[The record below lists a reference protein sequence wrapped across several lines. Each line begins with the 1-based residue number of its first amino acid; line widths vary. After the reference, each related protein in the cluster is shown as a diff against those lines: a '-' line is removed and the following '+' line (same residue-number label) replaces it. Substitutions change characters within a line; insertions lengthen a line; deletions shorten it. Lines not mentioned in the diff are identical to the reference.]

1 MDTRGNSDEI
11 SGSKVGITAVVM
23 VAAVMAMIDITIV
36 NVALSD
42 IRASFGTPIDQIGWV
57 STGYM
62 MANIVIIPMTGWF
75 QRRFGVRRYFTASI
89 VVFTAASA
97 LCGLAWSLPA
107 LVAFR
112 VLQGLGGGAII
123 PTAQTIL
130 FSRYPKSEHGM
141 AAGLFGLAAITGP
154 LLGPSIG
161 GYLIDIA
168 SWHWIFYVNVP
179 IGILASLLVVGCVQ
193 QPHFRAPTG
202 KEAEI
207 DVFGIALLVVG
218 MPSLQYVLEEG
229 NREGWLESRT
239 IIVLSAVAAIAL
251 TTFIVHELEAPRPVM
266 DLRVFGNRSYAAGT
280 GLNFL
285 TGFALFSGS
294 YLFSLFGGAVMHYT
308 ALDLGR
314 VFLVAGTVSIVIM
327 PVMGRL
333 APKVDGR
340 YLLFIGVV
348 VVALSQLVAG
358 QLTSEAGFWDLV
370 RPNMIRSFGLG
381 FVFIPVSV
389 VALSDLPDNQ
399 RGNGTGLFN
408 LTREFGGSIGTALMG
423 MLVTDGIKRHASYLS
438 ENVTVYNPLAQEQMQ
453 SLARTVGAQTFQRTG
468 VDVGMMAMKVSR
480 EAMVLSFEQG
490 FRFVA
495 FAMLLGLGL
504 VLVLKRAKPGVD
516 VGGAH

>member
-1 MDTRGNSDEI
+1 MNDGGDI
-11 SGSKVGITAVVM
+11 QGSKIGITAVVM

-42 IRASFGTPIDQIGWV
+42 IRASFGTPIDEIGWV

-75 QRRFGVRRYFTASI
+75 QRRFGIRQYFTASI
-89 VVFTAASA
+89 ILFTTASA
-97 LCGLAWSLPA
+97 LCGLAWSLPT
-107 LVAFR
+107 LVLFR

-130 FSRYPKSEHGM
+130 FARYPKAEHGM

-161 GYLIDIA
+161 GYLIDVA

-179 IGILASLLVVGCVQ
+179 IGIIASILVLRFVR
-193 QPHFRAPTG
+193 QPSFKAPVG
-202 KEAEI
+202 KEASI
-207 DVFGIALLVVG
+207 DVFGIALLGVG

-239 IIVLSAVAAIAL
+239 IIVLSAIAAITL
-251 TTFIVHELEAPRPVM
+251 TTFIVHELEAERPVM
-266 DLRVFGNRSYAAGT
+266 DLRVFSNRSYSAGT

-314 VFLVAGTVSIVIM
+314 VFLVAGTVSIVVM

-333 APKVDGR
+333 APKLDGR
-340 YLLFIGVV
+340 YLLFVGVII
-348 VVALSQLVAG
+348 VAASQLVAA
-358 QLTSEAGFWDLV
+358 QLTSEAGFWNLV
-370 RPNMIRSFGLG
+370 EPNMIRSFGLG
-381 FVFIPVSV
+381 FIFIPVSV
-389 VALSDLPDNQ
+389 LALSDLPDDQ

-408 LTREFGGSIGTALMG
+408 LTRELGGSIGTALMG
-423 MLVTDGIKRHASYLS
+423 MLVTDGIKRNASHLS
-438 ENVTVYNPLAQEQMQ
+438 ESVTVYNPIAQEQMRAM
-453 SLARTVGAQTFQRTG
+453 SGSVGSQTFTRGG
-468 VDVGMMAMKVSR
+468 VAEGVMAMKVSR

-495 FAMLLGLGL
+495 FAMLLGVIL
-504 VLVLKRAKPGVD
+504 VLLLKRPKSVAAVS
-516 VGGAH
+516 GAH